1 MPLTNA
7 EKQRRYREKRDS
19 DPNRRAEFLAICKSK
34 YQSDIGVGKRKR
46 IIEMTPR
53 EQRKQRKE
61 WRKIKSKQ
69 RKRKKSNHTI
79 LTPPSS
85 PQPALE
91 QIPPEHHS
99 TRRKKRLMAKCYR
112 DNDQLRLEIAKQKR
126 LAHRLQMRLLR
137 LKRKSSLNTPT
148 GQDTPRSKARKLLRH
163 WSTEKG
169 EGSRAKRRL
178 MKNQAKKALQ
188 FQYTLN
194 AELMNKY
201 RSKNK
206 GKQALSQII
215 RGKLMR
221 KYKIITE
228 AVNEFRFTAG
238 RQRQKKGSLSKRLT
252 DRVCSFYE
260 RDDISRITPGIKD
273 TVTKN
278 GIKKQRRVMTESIE
292 IIHERFILENTDIK
306 ISYPT
311 FCRMRPFWVQ
321 PPKDSDRET
330 CACKY
335 HENMQF
341 LVNSLHGLN
350 CLPSKRLQEI
360 VKMFACDINK
370 MDCMY
375 GRCMECKDVILQS
388 ETDSTINTE
397 WFQWK
402 TKKETR
408 LINNQEKEV
417 TLTVKEKVTDSID
430 CLIDTFSSEMQRF
443 KVHTFNITNQFNHYR
458 KMKENLKENEVLIHI
473 DFAENFLCKLSTEIQ
488 SMHFGAS
495 KQQITLHT
503 GVYYTKGRTQT
514 FCGVSDCLDHNPSA
528 IWAFLDPI
536 LDRIIN
542 ENKNVD
548 TLHFFSDG
556 PCSQYRQKGNFFLLS
571 KEMSKR
577 GLQATWNFHESGHG
591 KGVPDGVG
599 GTLKRTANDLVLRGK
614 DITSAKSFVESI
626 QEQESLVMLYE
637 VVKEHIAEKTHLL
650 ASQNLKAVPGTFKLH
665 QIRTSICGVIWYRD
679 VSCTCV
685 ESCSEYGHNWK
696 KAVLVVNS
704 KHVQEKDREDSNLR
718 GLIPEESGSKKS
730 EEDKE
735 AKTKYKKSCDH
746 QEPDGYVPKDTDF
759 STREAFFL
767 KTLNNL
773 ASCTTFTDVHKMCTK
788 IQNEIERQQFNID
801 YNYFP
806 SILNTGISVD
816 EDSLQIFPK
825 DISQKELLELT
836 PVRIG
841 ADGNCLPYT
850 GSVFAFGDQKR
861 AEEIRVRMIIE
872 QTIFKDCYLDQ
883 DYLKRGTDNSYTN
896 NALSKTYAM
905 YSDEYIPNERLSLR
919 KVEMVYKQ
927 EVMKITKNRSY
938 MGIWQLFSLSSIL
951 CRPLFSVYP
960 MLGNPNVRNDLHR
973 LILPRQNI
981 GLETAYVMWTST
993 RTDMNEKN
1001 WVPNHFVAAL
1011 KDIEMEEKDTIE
1023 NFDPNDVTPQY
1034 LVDRYVLVEYDN
1046 KPYPGKVIDCDEAE
1060 VYVTCMHRL
1069 GKTLRTSTF
1078 YWPLAVRDK
1087 CWYGMDKI
1095 IGVIPEPR
1103 LVGQKYFVDNQLWES
1118 ALRKLNI

>member
-1 MPLTNA
+1 
-7 EKQRRYREKRDS
+7 
-19 DPNRRAEFLAICKSK
+19 
-34 YQSDIGVGKRKR
+34 
-46 IIEMTPR
+46 
-53 EQRKQRKE
+53 
-61 WRKIKSKQ
+61 
-69 RKRKKSNHTI
+69 
-79 LTPPSS
+79 
-85 PQPALE
+85 
-91 QIPPEHHS
+91 
-99 TRRKKRLMAKCYR
+99 MAKCYR
-112 DNDQLRLEIAKQKR
+112 DNDQLRLEIEKQKR

-169 EGSRAKRRL
+169 KGSRAKRRL

-201 RSKNK
+201 TDQRTKESRHYHR
-206 GKQALSQII
+206 LY

-375 GRCMECKDVILQS
+375 GRCMECKEVILQP

-417 TLTVKEKVTDSID
+417 TLTVKEKV
-430 CLIDTFSSEMQRF
+430 C
-443 KVHTFNITNQFNHYR
+443 
-458 KMKENLKENEVLIHI
+458 
-473 DFAENFLCKLSTEIQ
+473 
-488 SMHFGAS
+488 
-495 KQQITLHT
+495 ITL
-503 GVYYTKGRTQT
+503 KGEPKR
-514 FCGVSDCLDHNPSA
+514 FAAVSDCLDHNPSA

-637 VVKEHIAEKTHLL
+637 VAKEHIVEKTHLL

-665 QIRTSICGVIWYRD
+665 QIRTSICGEIWYRD

-696 KAVLVVNS
+696 KAVLIVNS
-704 KHVQEKDREDSNLR
+704 KHVKKKIEK
-718 GLIPEESGSKKS
+718 
-730 EEDKE
+730 
-735 AKTKYKKSCDH
+735 T
-746 QEPDGYVPKDTDF
+746 
-759 STREAFFL
+759 
-767 KTLNNL
+767 
-773 ASCTTFTDVHKMCTK
+773 AS
-788 IQNEIERQQFNID
+788 
-801 YNYFP
+801 
-806 SILNTGISVD
+806 
-816 EDSLQIFPK
+816 
-825 DISQKELLELT
+825 
-836 PVRIG
+836 
-841 ADGNCLPYT
+841 
-850 GSVFAFGDQKR
+850 
-861 AEEIRVRMIIE
+861 
-872 QTIFKDCYLDQ
+872 
-883 DYLKRGTDNSYTN
+883 
-896 NALSKTYAM
+896 
-905 YSDEYIPNERLSLR
+905 
-919 KVEMVYKQ
+919 
-927 EVMKITKNRSY
+927 
-938 MGIWQLFSLSSIL
+938 
-951 CRPLFSVYP
+951 
-960 MLGNPNVRNDLHR
+960 
-973 LILPRQNI
+973 
-981 GLETAYVMWTST
+981 
-993 RTDMNEKN
+993 
-1001 WVPNHFVAAL
+1001 
-1011 KDIEMEEKDTIE
+1011 
-1023 NFDPNDVTPQY
+1023 
-1034 LVDRYVLVEYDN
+1034 
-1046 KPYPGKVIDCDEAE
+1046 
-1060 VYVTCMHRL
+1060 
-1069 GKTLRTSTF
+1069 
-1078 YWPLAVRDK
+1078 
-1087 CWYGMDKI
+1087 
-1095 IGVIPEPR
+1095 
-1103 LVGQKYFVDNQLWES
+1103 
-1118 ALRKLNI
+1118 